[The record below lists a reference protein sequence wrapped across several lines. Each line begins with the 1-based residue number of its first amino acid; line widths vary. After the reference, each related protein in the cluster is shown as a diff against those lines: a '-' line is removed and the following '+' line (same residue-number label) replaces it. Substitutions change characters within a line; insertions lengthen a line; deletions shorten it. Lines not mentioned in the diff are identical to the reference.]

1 MDCHTVCNILNVRL
15 LGGGKTASLSSDIQA
30 YKASG
35 RRQSMSFFVALV
47 AVFCVCMSSFL
58 VSCSSDHPDMYPSK
72 KRAAPA
78 DTTQSSAIIM
88 SCDTT
93 WGDEIH
99 QNY

>member
-1 MDCHTVCNILNVRL
+1 MDCHTVCNILNVKL

-58 VSCSSDHPDMYPSK
+58 VSCSSDDPDLYPTK
-72 KRAAPA
+72 KHLAPA
-78 DTTQSSAIIM
+78 DTTQSSVIIM

>member
-1 MDCHTVCNILNVRL
+1 MDCHTVYNILNIKP
-15 LGGGKTASLSSDIQA
+15 LGGGKTSSLSSDIQA

-47 AVFCVCMSSFL
+47 AVFCICVSSFL
-58 VSCSSDHPDMYPSK
+58 VSCSSDYPDLTPSK
-72 KRAAPA
+72 KRVAPA
-78 DTTQSSAIIM
+78 DSTQNSNIIM